1 MARRRCQHRGEGEAV
16 VLAQFAAREVEVR
29 NAGLDQ
35 KTGNQDGSRAA
46 YLSPVPLCVRLSFVM
61 FSGSGTVVVG
71 GVDSSVL
78 VVADRAMRVVLY
90 HDDAAV
96 RVVDAALPDE
106 MLGRATEVLLLGV
119 EQASSWRRR
128 GENTGL
134 WSTDFL
140 PTAFNFMSRPPPYC
154 ACLESTGPSSPTP
167 ASSQKR
173 ASAEPRGSRT
183 WFETKRTR
191 IPVGQV

>member
-106 MLGRATEVLLLGV
+106 TLGRATEVLLLGV

-128 GENTGL
+128 VENTGL
-134 WSTDFL
+134 RVLQLSF
-140 PTAFNFMSRPPPYC
+140 AICF
-154 ACLESTGPSSPTP
+154 
-167 ASSQKR
+167 
-173 ASAEPRGSRT
+173 
-183 WFETKRTR
+183 
-191 IPVGQV
+191 

>member
-46 YLSPVPLCVRLSFVM
+46 YLSPVPLCVRLSFVI

-96 RVVDAALPDE
+96 RVVDEALPTRCWAE
-106 MLGRATEVLLLGV
+106 PRGAAAE
-119 EQASSWRRR
+119 ASSWRRR

-134 WSTDFL
+134 CVSTCFL
-140 PTAFNFMSRPPPYC
+140 FHQPTATLLRVLGVHRPIEPH
-154 ACLESTGPSSPTP
+154 
-167 ASSQKR
+167 ASVLPEARLGR
-173 ASAEPRGSRT
+173 APRLAHLV
-183 WFETKRTR
+183 ETKRTR
-191 IPVGQV
+191 MPVGQV

>member
-96 RVVDAALPDE
+96 SVVDAACRTRCWAERGAAARCRAGVLVAAE
-106 MLGRATEVLLLGV
+106 GRKHG
-119 EQASSWRRR
+119 
-128 GENTGL
+128 TG
-134 WSTDFL
+134 FV
-140 PTAFNFMSRPPPYC
+140 NFISRPPPYC

-183 WFETKRTR
+183 WLKRNGHACR
-191 IPVGQV
+191 

>member
-46 YLSPVPLCVRLSFVM
+46 YLSPVPLCVRLSFVI

-96 RVVDAALPDE
+96 SVVDAACRTRCWAERGAAARCRAGVLVAAE
-106 MLGRATEVLLLGV
+106 GRKHGTGFLI
-119 EQASSWRRR
+119 SSADRH
-128 GENTGL
+128 
-134 WSTDFL
+134 
-140 PTAFNFMSRPPPYC
+140 PTARAWSPQAHRAPRQRPPRSAPRQSRE
-154 ACLESTGPSSPTP
+154 A
-167 ASSQKR
+167 R
-173 ASAEPRGSRT
+173 APG
-183 WFETKRTR
+183 
-191 IPVGQV
+191 

>member
-96 RVVDAALPDE
+96 SVVDAALPDE
-106 MLGRATEVLLLGV
+106 MLGRARCCCSVSSRRPRGGGGEKTRDWLNLLLI
-119 EQASSWRRR
+119 SSGDRH
-128 GENTGL
+128 
-134 WSTDFL
+134 
-140 PTAFNFMSRPPPYC
+140 PTARAWSPQAHRAPRQRPPRSAPR
-154 ACLESTGPSSPTP
+154 PSP
-167 ASSQKR
+167 AAR
-173 ASAEPRGSRT
+173 APG
-183 WFETKRTR
+183 
-191 IPVGQV
+191 

>member
-16 VLAQFAAREVEVR
+16 VLAQFAAREVEIR

-46 YLSPVPLCVRLSFVM
+46 YLSPVPLCVRLSFVI

-106 MLGRATEVLLLGV
+106 MLAERGAAARCRAGVLVAAEGRKHG
-119 EQASSWRRR
+119 
-128 GENTGL
+128 TG
-134 WSTDFL
+134 
-140 PTAFNFMSRPPPYC
+140 FNFIIRPPPYC

-183 WFETKRTR
+183 WLKRNGHPCR
-191 IPVGQV
+191 

>member
-96 RVVDAALPDE
+96 SVVDAALPDE
-106 MLGRATEVLLLGV
+106 MLGRARCCCSVSSRRPRGGGGEKTRDWLLH
-119 EQASSWRRR
+119 
-128 GENTGL
+128 
-134 WSTDFL
+134 FI
-140 PTAFNFMSRPPPYC
+140 SRPPPYC

-183 WFETKRTR
+183 WLKRNGHACR
-191 IPVGQV
+191 

>member
-61 FSGSGTVVVG
+61 SSGSRTVVVG

-78 VVADRAMRVVLY
+78 VVADRAMRVVLH

-106 MLGRATEVLLLGV
+106 MLGRATRCRC
-119 EQASSWRRR
+119 SRRR
-128 GENTGL
+128 PRGGGGEKTRAFDVL
-134 WSTDFL
+134 
-140 PTAFNFMSRPPPYC
+140 FNFISRPPPYC

-183 WFETKRTR
+183 WLKRNAHACR
-191 IPVGQV
+191 YARCEAYECSW

>member
-46 YLSPVPLCVRLSFVM
+46 YLSPVPLCVRLSFVI

-78 VVADRAMRVVLY
+78 VVADRAMRVVLH

-106 MLGRATEVLLLGV
+106 ILGRATRCCCLVSRAGVLVAAEGRKRGPLLLSF
-119 EQASSWRRR
+119 AIC
-128 GENTGL
+128 
-134 WSTDFL
+134 FL
-140 PTAFNFMSRPPPYC
+140 IS
-154 ACLESTGPSSPTP
+154 
-167 ASSQKR
+167 
-173 ASAEPRGSRT
+173 
-183 WFETKRTR
+183 
-191 IPVGQV
+191 

>member
-16 VLAQFAAREVEVR
+16 VLAQFAAREVEIR

-106 MLGRATEVLLLGV
+106 MLGSAAVRCR
-119 EQASSWRRR
+119 EQASWWRRR
-128 GENTGL
+128 GQKNKGL
-134 WSTDFL
+134 ASLLLISSADRHLTARAWS
-140 PTAFNFMSRPPPYC
+140 PQAHRAPPQRPPRSAPR
-154 ACLESTGPSSPTP
+154 PSP
-167 ASSQKR
+167 AAR
-173 ASAEPRGSRT
+173 APG
-183 WFETKRTR
+183 
-191 IPVGQV
+191 